1 MPVLTH
7 PARPDIQRLSG
18 LLVLAGPS
26 GAGPAFRSEL
36 EAAKQWDPGSS
47 SPHSGGPKC
56 TGLVERAIRLVL
68 RQHGVSP
75 ERPLVDAVAAGAAA
89 APTLNKLSSL
99 MGGNWKSWHDGG
111 ELAVRRWRGALFPRP
126 YLTHPPPPLPS
137 AGGPQP
143 RQRACLQERLHMPR
157 HPRGRHEGEPARLAR
172 LRTCHL
178 HGGHAQLAQAAWGVR
193 TYAPFSVWA
202 SNAKAPGT
210 RADSATPRL
219 LHSFKCPTCP
229 TECTDAHTRVLVIE

>member
-126 YLTHPPPPLPS
+126 YLTPPPPPLALRRWPSTSATSMPTGASSYAPSPAWPPRRRTRPSCSAAGMPS
-137 AGGPQP
+137 AWRPCAACPGGVGCTYMRSLLCVGLQREGSWDP
-143 RQRACLQERLHMPR
+143 R
-157 HPRGRHEGEPARLAR
+157 
-172 LRTCHL
+172 
-178 HGGHAQLAQAAWGVR
+178 
-193 TYAPFSVWA
+193 
-202 SNAKAPGT
+202 
-210 RADSATPRL
+210 
-219 LHSFKCPTCP
+219 
-229 TECTDAHTRVLVIE
+229 

>member
-126 YLTHPPPPLPS
+126 YLTHPPPPCPPQVALNLGNEHAYRSVFICPVTRVAATKENPPVLLGCGHAICMEAMRSLPRRRGVYVHTLPS
-137 AGGPQP
+137 LCGPPTRRLLGPALTPLHRGSFTASSAP
-143 RQRACLQERLHMPR
+143 RAP
-157 HPRGRHEGEPARLAR
+157 PN
-172 LRTCHL
+172 
-178 HGGHAQLAQAAWGVR
+178 AQTR
-193 TYAPFSVWA
+193 
-202 SNAKAPGT
+202 T
-210 RADSATPRL
+210 RASW
-219 LHSFKCPTCP
+219 
-229 TECTDAHTRVLVIE
+229 